1 MANTQQK
8 LTIRTPGCSPSPL
21 LGFQEVCM
29 VELVKLSDKTPS
41 SFVVAFPSTGFMTDH
56 LHTYVPSFIM
66 VAVVEFTAAAL
77 PLILVCDKKQR
88 KYRLNEHSEREDKG
102 EHLRPVVW
110 ETTL

>member
-1 MANTQQK
+1 
-8 LTIRTPGCSPSPL
+8 
-21 LGFQEVCM
+21 M
-29 VELVKLSDKTPS
+29 VELVKLS
-41 SFVVAFPSTGFMTDH
+41 SFVVAFPSTGFMTVMTDYF
-56 LHTYVPSFIM
+56 HTYVPSFIM

-77 PLILVCDKKQR
+77 PLILVCDKKQM

>member
-1 MANTQQK
+1 
-8 LTIRTPGCSPSPL
+8 
-21 LGFQEVCM
+21 M

-56 LHTYVPSFIM
+56 LHTYVLSFIM
-66 VAVVEFTAAAL
+66 VAVVEFTAAAP

-102 EHLRPVVW
+102 ERLRSVVW

>member
-1 MANTQQK
+1 
-8 LTIRTPGCSPSPL
+8 
-21 LGFQEVCM
+21 M
-29 VELVKLSDKTPS
+29 VELVKLS
-41 SFVVAFPSTGFMTDH
+41 SFVVAFPSTGFMTDYF
-56 LHTYVPSFIM
+56 HTYVPSFIM

-77 PLILVCDKKQR
+77 PLILVCDKKQM